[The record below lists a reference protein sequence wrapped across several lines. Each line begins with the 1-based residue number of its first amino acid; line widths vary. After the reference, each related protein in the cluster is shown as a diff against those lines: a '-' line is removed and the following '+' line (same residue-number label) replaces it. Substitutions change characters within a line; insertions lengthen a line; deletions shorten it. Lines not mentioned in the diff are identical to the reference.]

1 MVPTETFA
9 AAIYAATL
17 SGLFGVSALYHRG
30 RWRPVARRVLQRADQ
45 LMILLLIA
53 GSATPAFLLAVTG
66 RAGVIGLSVLWAL
79 ALTAAAC
86 RVVWLNAP
94 PRLVG
99 AVYLGLGWIAGLA
112 LPAVWMRFGVVP
124 VVLLTTGGV
133 LYTVGALVYYRR
145 PSRPDPGRVWV
156 SRGLP
161 RLRLRGRHLPIP
173 RDRTIHR
180 LIAARHG
187 TARLGWLKVGTAVA
201 APPPERSAA
210 NPRFASLAVSLRH
223 ARLPGALACVDDHA
237 PTGPCPDRLQQRAS
251 DESARPQAT
260 RPASVACSPGPRRR
274 GLR

>member
-1 MVPTETFA
+1 MVGTVLIAAAHGATETFA

-30 RWRPVARRVLQRADQ
+30 RWRPAARRVLQRADQ
-45 LMILLLIA
+45 VMILLLIA

-66 RAGVIGLSVLWAL
+66 RAGVTGLSVLWAL

-86 RVVWLNAP
+86 RMFWLNAP

-112 LPAVWMRFGVVP
+112 LPAVWMRFGVGSGGAADHRRCAVHRRRAG
-124 VVLLTTGGV
+124 LL
-133 LYTVGALVYYRR
+133 
-145 PSRPDPGRVWV
+145 PPPPRPDPGRVWV

-161 RLRLRGRHLPIP
+161 RLRLRGRHLPVP

-187 TARLGWLKVGTAVA
+187 TARLGWLKVGRRSLRRNRSGPLPITGSLRWPSRYGMRARRGHSRA
-201 APPPERSAA
+201 LTTTPLRALPGSSSAA
-210 NPRFASLAVSLRH
+210 RFR
-223 ARLPGALACVDDHA
+223 
-237 PTGPCPDRLQQRAS
+237 
-251 DESARPQAT
+251 
-260 RPASVACSPGPRRR
+260 
-274 GLR
+274 